1 MVRRRQ
7 SEVEQYAISVVCDR
21 QIKHVLIR
29 QRSDKLY
36 AIGTPKHNEK
46 VETLYT
52 LVHTAV
58 CLLLLQIRFVKLTP
72 NSITLAGSS
81 WFEAGQR
88 PASNLLRTSFEP
100 ASVMEFGFY
109 LLCTWLPHAVNCV
122 FGGGA
127 MSVTFF
133 SVHEIS
139 REQLNWFAPSSQEDV
154 FDPWLGRVW
163 RSRSKVKGHGLQ
175 EQKLHFSAVSTACM
189 RFMFGETSL
198 ASSVVDVVL
207 CCCVYQLFSGVNELI
222 SFYHNNPIELAE
234 TRDYVK
240 LAASP
245 PK

>member
-122 FGGGA
+122 FFFGGGD
-127 MSVTFF
+127 VCDFF
-133 SVHEIS
+133 LCAWNIPGTAERICAKFTG
-139 REQLNWFAPSSQEDV
+139 R
-154 FDPWLGRVW
+154 RVW
-163 RSRSKVKGHGLQ
+163 SMARTSLKVKVKGQRSWSPGTKTAFFGRFDGLR
-175 EQKLHFSAVSTACM
+175 AV
-189 RFMFGETSL
+189 
-198 ASSVVDVVL
+198 
-207 CCCVYQLFSGVNELI
+207 
-222 SFYHNNPIELAE
+222 
-234 TRDYVK
+234 YVW
-240 LAASP
+240 
-245 PK
+245 